1 MPRYFETDSA
11 AEREDSKIA
20 ERELCRMKAE
30 RPTVPTGPMTEEKW
44 AALESAHKAATPEP
58 WEPRE
63 GNGDLDGKPTA
74 LGCLHAPGT
83 TNEAIAEFF
92 PDWAF
97 ESRKVHPRRH
107 QQNLLLVSLAR
118 NLLSA
123 ILAYHKH
130 AQDALNYSYQLAGAV
145 GAGVEAL
152 DNLSAVVHGEA
163 PPHPWPVAESAELQ
177 RAEEI
182 RAVAVKVHEVSYRRA
197 PGYFTEV
204 ECRVLDKLRAA
215 SGVK

>member
-1 MPRYFETDSA
+1 MPHCYRDVPPPE
-11 AEREDSKIA
+11 AES
-20 ERELCRMKAE
+20 
-30 RPTVPTGPMTEEKW
+30 MTPKKW
-44 AALESAHKAATPEP
+44 AALEAAHEAGYIRFVNIVCRACHGTGTVYMQHRQVFETDSDDEIADAYSRESCPEC
-58 WEPRE
+58 
-63 GNGDLDGKPTA
+63 K
-74 LGCLHAPGT
+74 
-83 TNEAIAEFF
+83 
-92 PDWAF
+92 
-97 ESRKVHPRRH
+97 
-107 QQNLLLVSLAR
+107 NL
-118 NLLSA
+118 NLSVGA

-130 AQDALNYSYQLAGAV
+130 AQDSLNYSYQLAGAV

-177 RAEEI
+177 QAEEI
-182 RAVAVKVHEVSYRRA
+182 RAAAVKVHEVFYRRA

>member
-1 MPRYFETDSA
+1 MPSWELTLAEVRGMSMPLAPDS
-11 AEREDSKIA
+11 
-20 ERELCRMKAE
+20 
-30 RPTVPTGPMTEEKW
+30 MTEEKW
-44 AALESAHKAATPEP
+44 AKLKAA
-58 WEPRE
+58 
-63 GNGDLDGKPTA
+63 
-74 LGCLHAPGT
+74 
-83 TNEAIAEFF
+83 
-92 PDWAF
+92 
-97 ESRKVHPRRH
+97 
-107 QQNLLLVSLAR
+107 QNNTSSTETYLLVHDLIPS
-118 NLLSA
+118 

-182 RAVAVKVHEVSYRRA
+182 RAAAVKVHEVFYRRA

-204 ECRVLDKLRAA
+204 ECRVLDNLRAA
-215 SGVK
+215 LGVK